1 MHCLITS
8 HGRNK
13 TQPLIEGVSVGQK
26 ILHGEVCVVTTIEE
40 IEKFRPGCILVSEIT
55 DPDWVPIMRQ
65 AKGIVTDHGGR
76 TCHAAIVSRE
86 LGIPAVVGTGF
97 ATEELDDGNT
107 VTLCCD
113 GSDKGRI
120 YEGKLEYTK
129 KVTDL
134 SEIPTTKT
142 QINLNLADPD
152 SVFRWWKL
160 PIDGIGLARMEFT
173 VTEHVKAHPMA
184 LAHPEM
190 ISDPEVLWQIEELTK
205 RFDTP
210 ADYMVDTL
218 ARGLACLSAMCYP
231 KPVIVRMSDFKT
243 NEYATLLGGSDFEP
257 DEGLSL
263 LTCLFSIMH
272 G

>member
-1 MHCLITS
+1 MTNPHLM
-8 HGRNK
+8 
-13 TQPLIEGVSVGQK
+13 LYLY
-26 ILHGEVCVVTTIEE
+26 LHQST
-40 IEKFRPGCILVSEIT
+40 
-55 DPDWVPIMRQ
+55 
-65 AKGIVTDHGGR
+65 
-76 TCHAAIVSRE
+76 
-86 LGIPAVVGTGF
+86 VGTGF
-97 ATEELDDGNT
+97 ATEELEDGAM

-113 GSDKGRI
+113 GSDTGRV
-120 YEGKLEYTK
+120 YEGKLEFTK

-142 QINLNLADPD
+142 NINLNLADPD

-205 RFDTP
+205 RFPTP

-243 NEYATLLGGSDFEP
+243 NEYATLLGGADFEP
-257 DEGLSL
+257 DEENPMVSFYS
-263 LTCLFSIMH
+263 CL
-272 G
+272 

>member
-1 MHCLITS
+1 MHSIFNTFV
-8 HGRNK
+8 RNFL
-13 TQPLIEGVSVGQK
+13 TPMSFPN
-26 ILHGEVCVVTTIEE
+26 TA
-40 IEKFRPGCILVSEIT
+40 F
-55 DPDWVPIMRQ
+55 
-65 AKGIVTDHGGR
+65 A
-76 TCHAAIVSRE
+76 
-86 LGIPAVVGTGF
+86 VGTGF
-97 ATEELDDGNT
+97 ATEELEDGAM

-113 GSDKGRI
+113 GSATGRV
-120 YEGKLEYTK
+120 YEGKLEFTK

-142 QINLNLADPD
+142 NINLNLADPD

-205 RFDTP
+205 RFETP

-243 NEYATLLGGSDFEP
+243 NEYATLLGGADFEP
-257 DEGLSL
+257 DEENPMVSFTCIPISSSL
-263 LTCLFSIMH
+263 ADHSRSNFPQFCLHRLCLAFCRLASAEPRVITIPVIAMVSSSNVRRSRWC
-272 G
+272 GRRWELRI

>member
-1 MHCLITS
+1 M
-8 HGRNK
+8 
-13 TQPLIEGVSVGQK
+13 
-26 ILHGEVCVVTTIEE
+26 
-40 IEKFRPGCILVSEIT
+40 
-55 DPDWVPIMRQ
+55 
-65 AKGIVTDHGGR
+65 
-76 TCHAAIVSRE
+76 
-86 LGIPAVVGTGF
+86 
-97 ATEELDDGNT
+97 

-113 GSDKGRI
+113 GSDTGRV
-120 YEGKLEYTK
+120 YEGKLEFTK

-142 QINLNLADPD
+142 NINLNLADPD

-205 RFDTP
+205 RFETP

-243 NEYATLLGGSDFEP
+243 NEYATLLGGADFEP
-257 DEGLSL
+257 DEENPMVSSN
-263 LTCLFSIMH
+263 CILFSSIFFLFDGSILPH
-272 G
+272 LFSYPCLNRICFSHCRSASAEPRVTTTPVIATVSSSNARQSRWSGRPWV

>member
-1 MHCLITS
+1 M
-8 HGRNK
+8 
-13 TQPLIEGVSVGQK
+13 
-26 ILHGEVCVVTTIEE
+26 
-40 IEKFRPGCILVSEIT
+40 
-55 DPDWVPIMRQ
+55 
-65 AKGIVTDHGGR
+65 
-76 TCHAAIVSRE
+76 
-86 LGIPAVVGTGF
+86 GTGF
-97 ATEELDDGNT
+97 ATEELDDGKT

-134 SEIPTTKT
+134 SEIPSTKT
-142 QINLNLADPD
+142 HINLNLADPD

-257 DEGLSL
+257 DEGMLSPTRFYFAGVQASINRLTDKREGRIVCIYSLIQYL
-263 LTCLFSIMH
+263 LLFHCNSRPQ
-272 G
+272 